1 MCVLVSER
9 GIYPRELLLVGGD
22 SAKDQMRALQE
33 GVDIVTGTPGRLDDF
48 ISTGKLDLSGVGGAC
63 FHSNVNTPPLSL
75 SRSGFSC

>member
-1 MCVLVSER
+1 M
-9 GIYPRELLLVGGD
+9 GGD

-63 FHSNVNTPPLSL
+63 FHSNANTPPLSL
-75 SRSGFSC
+75 QIRFFVLDEAVGSIFRLTVM